1 MQASPTNEADLE
13 GSGAGAAATSRHQ
26 RVQRW
31 PWTVSANRPK
41 FQPAH
46 VALLLI
52 DFAERAIA
60 DGSVVHPETLGTA
73 PELIEWMRDMLK
85 RATYRM
91 CRQMSGQH
99 DMRPLSLYSLWN
111 SLSTGMPNACSMMRS
126 MNPRVP
132 LPQPPPHA
140 VSQIRAWLDSNAEA
154 NFVHNENLP
163 PMNRALLRI
172 AEAQLCRAMIAIPY
186 RGDSLEE

>member
-1 MQASPTNEADLE
+1 M
-13 GSGAGAAATSRHQ
+13 
-26 RVQRW
+26 
-31 PWTVSANRPK
+31 
-41 FQPAH
+41 
-46 VALLLI
+46 
-52 DFAERAIA
+52 
-60 DGSVVHPETLGTA
+60 VHSETPGTA
-73 PELIEWMRDMLK
+73 PELTEWMRDMLK
-85 RATYRM
+85 RATRRM

-111 SLSTGMPNACSMMRS
+111 SLSAGMPNACSMMRS

-154 NFVHNENLP
+154 NSVHNENLL

-186 RGDSLEE
+186 KGDSLEE